1 MVPGVLRL
9 VDTIEGHNMD
19 ANEIIAMIQKRRNEF
34 FDAQIA
40 GSADDPLEYSLAS
53 QGYRS

>member
-1 MVPGVLRL
+1 
-9 VDTIEGHNMD
+9 MD
-19 ANEIIAMIQKRRNEF
+19 ANGIIAMIEKHRNQF

-53 QGYRS
+53 LNRFMADEYESLLLEISTEQ